1 MPARARAK
9 SRNVTSELAEQVIG
23 PDRPKDFLTPAKID
37 KLLKATRTSR
47 HHFRDHAL
55 IRLMYRHGLRV
66 SEAINLRRQDADL
79 KQHRLT
85 FKRLKHG
92 FSVPHPIDGETVR
105 VLKRYLAARGNDD
118 APWLFLS
125 ERRGKLTRQAVN
137 YLLLEIGFRADL
149 GRVHPHML
157 RHACGYALADKGTDF
172 RLMQDYLGHKN
183 PRHTAHYTRTSPARF
198 NRIWD

>member
-1 MPARARAK
+1 MPRAATAK
-9 SRNVTSELAEQVIG
+9 SRNVKSDLSRHVID
-23 PDRPKDFLTPAKID
+23 PDRPKDFLTPAEVE

-55 IRLMYRHGLRV
+55 IRLIYRHGMRV
-66 SEAINLRRQDADL
+66 SEAINLRRTDADL
-79 KQHRLT
+79 QQHRLT

-92 FSVPHPIDGETVR
+92 FSVPHPIDGESVR
-105 VLKRYLAARGNDD
+105 ALKRYLATRTDT

-125 ERRGKLTRQAVN
+125 ERRSKLTRQAVN
-137 YLLLEIGFRADL
+137 YLLLEIGRRAGL
-149 GRVHPHML
+149 GHVHPHML

-172 RLMQDYLGHKN
+172 RVMQDYLGHKN

-198 NRIWD
+198 NKVWD